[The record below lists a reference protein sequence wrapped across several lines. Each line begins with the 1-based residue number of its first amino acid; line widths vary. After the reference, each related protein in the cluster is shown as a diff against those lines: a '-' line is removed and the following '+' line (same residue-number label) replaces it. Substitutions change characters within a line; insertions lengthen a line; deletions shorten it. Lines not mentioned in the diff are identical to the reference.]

1 MKATDNFFPVVL
13 FILLYKVVLTFNSV
27 FEILKCDHS
36 NESDRAVLSCGVVQ
50 DYSSSKFFV
59 ILSYA
64 WQSSLPV
71 ETHRVQHRNSYLYPP
86 QLSARAVVCQTPL
99 LPFPLACF
107 SNRMNSDIPVSIY
120 SFSGIFSHILESPCR
135 WNSPPHVARALGRP
149 IPSHPE
155 TLAPPRFPPDREM
168 SRNARDSM
176 HTDYNK
182 NHEVSPRP
190 RFPVHHHILCDTENK
205 TNDKNM
211 GMCMYL
217 RLFRH
222 IFPKQR
228 EKPLVWTSIPKSTTF

>member
-1 MKATDNFFPVVL
+1 MKFSSKTIQMKATAQFCWTRFKSLSVTIQMKATDKFFPVVL
-13 FILLYKVVLTFNSV
+13 FILLYKVVLTFNSG

-107 SNRMNSDIPVSIY
+107 SNRMN
-120 SFSGIFSHILESPCR
+120 
-135 WNSPPHVARALGRP
+135 
-149 IPSHPE
+149 
-155 TLAPPRFPPDREM
+155 
-168 SRNARDSM
+168 
-176 HTDYNK
+176 
-182 NHEVSPRP
+182 
-190 RFPVHHHILCDTENK
+190 
-205 TNDKNM
+205 
-211 GMCMYL
+211 
-217 RLFRH
+217 
-222 IFPKQR
+222 
-228 EKPLVWTSIPKSTTF
+228 